1 MDTIEKMHTIGDLSL
16 MYEALLR
23 NIKSAQEELVLLRN
37 GPHDPL
43 AYQAQIQGL
52 EDTISRLSQKAEG
65 VYALL
70 AHAISFSVLERH
82 RKLMADFLLRQ
93 GKRADIADT
102 YNYNYYYIC
111 HVIATYC
118 RRPLLPFVEGTPYGT
133 DFSE

>member
-70 AHAISFSVLERH
+70 
-82 RKLMADFLLRQ
+82 
-93 GKRADIADT
+93 
-102 YNYNYYYIC
+102 
-111 HVIATYC
+111 
-118 RRPLLPFVEGTPYGT
+118 
-133 DFSE
+133 

>member
-1 MDTIEKMHTIGDLSL
+1 MDIIEKMHTIGDLSL
-16 MYEALLR
+16 MYDALLR

-70 AHAISFSVLERH
+70 AHAISFSVRERH

-102 YNYNYYYIC
+102 YDYNYYYLC

-118 RRPLLPFVEGTPYGT
+118 RRPALPLVEGKSYGT
-133 DFSE
+133 NFAQ

>member
-1 MDTIEKMHTIGDLSL
+1 MDIIEKMPTIGDLSL
-16 MYEALLR
+16 MYDALLR

-70 AHAISFSVLERH
+70 AHAISFSVRERH

-102 YNYNYYYIC
+102 YDYNYYYLC

-118 RRPLLPFVEGTPYGT
+118 RRPALPLVEGKSYGT
-133 DFSE
+133 NFAQ